1 MDRMTTWPVRSTR
14 LLGILLLPLW
24 LLACGGGDDPPPKL
38 ADVEVVQNGDL
49 TRGLPLRFEPLAT
62 PRLAELR
69 QREQLDAVV
78 AGARDEFDAI
88 LNVKEWVARQFPHA
102 TPNPYPPWD
111 AMTIL
116 DWIRGSQTG
125 GFCAQYSQV
134 LLQSLAAL
142 GLQGRYVE
150 IGLVDNPYA
159 HYVMEVW
166 SNQHDKWVVLDGDY
180 NMHFERDGVPL
191 SALEV
196 HQALVRSEH
205 SDIVAVAG
213 EFREGHDHPS
223 RWPLQM
229 VELYHYLR
237 VHLKADHLSA
247 PDETPFDRFGDAV
260 EYADFRT
267 TPWEFSEVDSPYAK
281 VALTRARTGDPAEFD
296 AKLNQ
301 TVISIDAIEKTETP
315 SVVLSFDDNVAEF
328 SHYEYRE
335 VTASGVAGPWT
346 DLSDDALE
354 WKPRP
359 NVPRVEVRALNV
371 RDVAGPMAAVE
382 ARFE

>member
-1 MDRMTTWPVRSTR
+1 MTTWHERSIR
-14 LLGILLLPLW
+14 LLGIVLLPAW
-24 LLACGGGDDPPPKL
+24 LVGCGGGDDPPPEL
-38 ADVEVVQNGDL
+38 AGVEVVQNGDL
-49 TRGLPLRFEPLAT
+49 KRGLPLRFERLAT

-78 AGARDEFDAI
+78 EGARDEFDAI
-88 LNVKEWVARQFPHA
+88 LRIKEWTARQFPHA
-102 TPNPYPPWD
+102 TPDPYPPWD

-116 DWIRGSQTG
+116 DWIRGGQTG

-134 LLQSLAAL
+134 LLQSLASL

-150 IGLVDNPYA
+150 IGLADNPYA

-166 SNQHDKWVVLDGDY
+166 SNQFNKWVVLDGDY
-180 NMHFERDGVPL
+180 NMHFERRGVPL

-205 SDIVAVAG
+205 SDIESVAG

-247 PDETPFDRFGDAV
+247 PDETPFDRFDDAV

-267 TPWEFSEVDSPYAK
+267 TPWEFSDVDSPHAK

-301 TVISIDAIEKTETP
+301 TEISIDAMEKTETP
-315 SVVLSFDDNVAEF
+315 NVALSLDNNAVEF
-328 SHYEYRE
+328 DRYEYRS
-335 VTASGVAGPWT
+335 VTAAGQTGAWT
-346 DLSDDALE
+346 ELPDDE
-354 WKPRP
+354 FVWKPRP
-359 NVPRVEVRALNV
+359 DVPRLEVRALNV
-371 RDVAGPMAAVE
+371 RDVAGPVAAVE